1 MNLAELPKRLL
12 GSMKK
17 GTPVIIQSEA
27 AECGLACMAMVAS
40 YHGHALDLPA
50 MRRHFAT
57 SLKGM
62 ALRDLL
68 EIGNGLHLS
77 TRAVRLELEDLKQLK
92 LPCILHWDHNH
103 FVVLTRVGSRG
114 VTIHDPATGSRT
126 LTMSEVSSHFT
137 GVALEAWPTE
147 FFAKKDERERIH
159 VTEMIK
165 RTAGIGRAALQ
176 ILSISVL
183 LELVTIAM
191 PIGFQM
197 IIDEVIVASDYDLLT
212 LITIAFCF
220 FLALQVLASFI
231 RSWTSMLIGSG
242 LVLQWKAG
250 LFDHLMR
257 LPLSY
262 FEKRH
267 VGDIVSRF
275 GSVDSIQQTLTTTA
289 ITTLLDG
296 GMSIALI
303 IMMWLYGG
311 WLAGIAMIAVVLYT
325 ILRVATYFRY
335 RSLSEEAI
343 VYAAKENTHFMESL
357 RGMAS
362 LKVMNLKE
370 RRRSVWVNY
379 LVDRIN
385 ANLKVQK
392 FDVVFQTA
400 SKLIFG
406 IDRIIII
413 YLGAK
418 AILGDTLSV
427 GMLIAFL
434 SYKDQFA
441 ARMDSFVTTILS
453 LRMLSLHGERIADIA
468 LSEPEESQID
478 AAEQAYDTAGTEK
491 LGRLEI
497 ENVSFRYSDNEPD
510 VLKNINITI
519 EQNECVGISGPS
531 GTGKTTLMKIISGL
545 MLPNEGEVRIDGKTL
560 STLGLNAYRD
570 RIGCVLQD
578 DRLFA
583 GSIAENICSFD
594 PNPDL
599 RLMQQCAMLAA
610 IHTEIAKMPMGYETF
625 VGDMGSTLS
634 GGQRQRIIL
643 ARALYRRPSLLLL
656 DEATSNLDPEN
667 EAAINAAIKQ
677 LSITRIVIAH
687 RPSTLAMTDRV
698 IDLKEL
704 QDQASNAQ

>member
-103 FVVLTRVGSRG
+103 FVVLTRVGARG

-413 YLGAK
+413 YLGAN

-478 AAEQAYDTAGTEK
+478 AAEQAYDTAGPEK

-594 PNPDL
+594 PSPDL

-610 IHTEIAKMPMGYETF
+610 IHAEIAKMPMGYETF

-677 LSITRIVIAH
+677 LSITRVVIAH

-704 QDQASNAQ
+704 QDQASKAQ

>member
-103 FVVLTRVGSRG
+103 FVVLTRVGARG

-413 YLGAK
+413 YLGAN

-478 AAEQAYDTAGTEK
+478 AAEQAYDTAGPEK

-594 PNPDL
+594 PSPDL

-677 LSITRIVIAH
+677 LSITRVVIAH

-704 QDQASNAQ
+704 QDQASKAQ